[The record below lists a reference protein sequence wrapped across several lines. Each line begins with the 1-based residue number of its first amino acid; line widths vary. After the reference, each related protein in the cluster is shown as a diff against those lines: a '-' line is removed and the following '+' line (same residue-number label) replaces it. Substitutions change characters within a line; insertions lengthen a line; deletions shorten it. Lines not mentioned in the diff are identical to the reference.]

1 MTERRPEVSVL
12 MAVRN
17 AEHLV
22 EEQIVCVLSQRG
34 VRLELL
40 ICDDA
45 STDGTW
51 AKLAAWRHDPRVRL
65 LRNRRRLFPAATRN
79 RLLALAR
86 GPYCSPCDAD
96 DLLLPG
102 ALSALVKALRANP
115 GAGAASGLLVQTF
128 ADRRRPPRLIGVTP
142 VTQWDLMTGR
152 ICHAASLIRTGLLK
166 AVGGYAPHLRLSED
180 WDLMLRLRER
190 ATFVGVPGLLAMVW
204 RLQQRSRSRIVRGR
218 TRAAREIVRA
228 AVARGRGSQRPLSRE
243 R

>member
-22 EEQIVCVLSQRG
+22 DQQIACVLSQRG
-34 VRLELL
+34 VCLELL

-45 STDGTW
+45 STDRTW
-51 AKLAAWRHDPRVRL
+51 ARLAAWQGDPRVRL

-102 ALSALVKALRANP
+102 TLAALLEALRADP
-115 GAGAASGLLVQTF
+115 GAGVATGPLLQTF
-128 ADRRRPPRLIGVTP
+128 ADRRRAPRLIGAPPLTH
-142 VTQWDLMTGR
+142 WDLLGGNV
-152 ICHAASLIRTGLLK
+152 CHPASLIRTRLLRS
-166 AVGGYAPHLRLSED
+166 VGGYAPHLRLSED

-190 ATFVGVPGLLAMVW
+190 ARFVSIRGRLASVW
-204 RLQQRSRSRIVRGR
+204 RLQRRSRSRIVRGR
-218 TRAAREIVRA
+218 KHLAREVVRA
-228 AVARGRGSQRPLSRE
+228 AVERGR
-243 R
+243 

>member
-1 MTERRPEVSVL
+1 MSERRPEVSVL

-17 AEHLV
+17 AEYLV
-22 EEQIVCVLSQRG
+22 DQQIACVLSQRG

-51 AKLAAWRHDPRVRL
+51 ARLAAWRRDPRVRL

-86 GPYCSPCDAD
+86 GRYCSPCDAD

-102 ALSALVKALRANP
+102 TLAALLAALRADP
-115 GAGAASGLLVQTF
+115 GAGVAGGPLLQTF
-128 ADRRRPPRLIGVTP
+128 ADQRRPPRLIGEAP
-142 VTQWDLMTGR
+142 VTQWEVMSGHL
-152 ICHAASLIRTGLLK
+152 CHPASLIRTRLLR
-166 AVGGYAPHLRLSED
+166 AVGGYAPQLRLSED

-190 ATFVGVPGLLAMVW
+190 AAFVSIRGRLAAVW
-204 RLQQRSRSRIVRGR
+204 RIQRRSRSRIVRGR
-218 TRAAREIVRA
+218 ARVAREIVRA
-228 AVARGRGSQRPLSRE
+228 AVERGR
-243 R
+243 